1 MRIRV
6 SRRVLRRTGRI
17 LMIGGLVIAVSLG
30 LHALGRAVTPAPG
43 ENRLPV
49 TYSPSVRR
57 TEQYRRRA
65 QAYLVDLAALDGW
78 LANVVQNPA
87 GDVYEL
93 SKTAEK
99 SLRIAGRL
107 DQAVSLDYPPS
118 ALVSLQRGLQTA
130 TTGYLEAAVAINTW
144 VGEPTEAHY
153 LTALE
158 ALRLA
163 RMAYQHVQANPWL
176 ERSPTTRDGADRPPE
191 TAPIGTPQDGWRE

>member
-1 MRIRV
+1 M
-6 SRRVLRRTGRI
+6 
-17 LMIGGLVIAVSLG
+17 G

-43 ENRLPV
+43 ERTLPV

-65 QAYLVDLAALDGW
+65 QAYLVDLVALDAW
-78 LANVVQNPA
+78 LANVVQNPD

-130 TTGYLEAAVAINTW
+130 TTGYLEAAIMINTW
-144 VGEPTEAHY
+144 VGEPTAEHY

-163 RMAYQHVQANPWL
+163 RMAYQNVQANPWL
-176 ERSPTTRDGADRPPE
+176 ERSPATRDGADMLPE
-191 TAPIGTPQDGWRE
+191 TAPTGTPPDGWRE